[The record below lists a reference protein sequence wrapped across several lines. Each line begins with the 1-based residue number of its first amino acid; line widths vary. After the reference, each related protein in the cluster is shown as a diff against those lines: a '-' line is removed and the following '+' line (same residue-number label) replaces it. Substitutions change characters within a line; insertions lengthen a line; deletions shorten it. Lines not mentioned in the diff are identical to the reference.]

1 MLPIESLIHRYG
13 ITYNAALEQGLSL
26 LGNVC
31 LCVCVCVCVCIG
43 EEGVLCLGVHWL
55 YHKLYHPEAVGLLE
69 C

>member
-1 MLPIESLIHRYG
+1 MLPVESLIHRYG
-13 ITYNAALEQGLSL
+13 ITYNAALEQGTEFV
-26 LGNVC
+26 GK
-31 LCVCVCVCVCIG
+31 CVCVCVCIG

>member
-13 ITYNAALEQGLSL
+13 IIYNAALEQGTEFV
-26 LGNVC
+26 GK
-31 LCVCVCVCVCIG
+31 CVCVCVCIG